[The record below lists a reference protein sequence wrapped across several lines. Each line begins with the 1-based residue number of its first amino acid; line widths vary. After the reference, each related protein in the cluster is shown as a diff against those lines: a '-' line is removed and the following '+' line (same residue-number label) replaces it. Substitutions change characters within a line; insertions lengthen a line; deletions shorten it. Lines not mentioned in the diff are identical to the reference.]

1 MLIPRTVKKKLE
13 KIYYAPENSGAFGGV
28 NQLYIAA
35 RKVIP
40 QLDKDTVKTFLLTQD
55 TYTLHKP
62 YRSRFPRR
70 KVLARHIDQVSI
82 CIVIFDIKYSEK
94 SFFLL

>member
-1 MLIPRTVKKKLE
+1 MLITQTVKKELE
-13 KIYYAPENSGAFGGV
+13 KIYYTPGNSGAFGGV

-40 QLDKDTVKTFLLTQD
+40 GIDKDTVNRFLLSQD

-62 YRSRFPRR
+62 YRRKFTRR
-70 KVLARHIDQVSI
+70 KVLARHIDQVNYFTTYWDTYNI
-82 CIVIFDIKYSEK
+82 HNNIYAF
-94 SFFLL
+94 

>member
-13 KIYYAPENSGAFGGV
+13 EIYYSPKNSGAFGGV

-40 QLDKDTVKTFLLTQD
+40 QIDKDTVNKFLLTQD

-62 YRSRFPRR
+62 YRRKFPRR
-70 KVLARHIDQVSI
+70 KILARHIDQVS
-82 CIVIFDIKYSEK
+82 SEK
-94 SFFLL
+94 GVSYKKSN